1 MADELSDE
9 NLRAMARAKIKAG
22 KLPVESTDGLRRAYD
37 PKRNYKSS
45 CIVCDKPLPTEP
57 HSWQITDFP
66 GGPEMH
72 HPRCFNAWVNA
83 ARDALSEVG
92 RVDRSQ

>member
-9 NLRAMARAKIKAG
+9 NLHAMARAKIKAG
-22 KLPVESTDGLRRAYD
+22 KLPVKSTDGLRRASD
-37 PKRNYKSS
+37 PKRMNF
-45 CIVCDKPLPTEP
+45 CVVCDKPLPTEL

-72 HPRCFNAWVNA
+72 HPRCFNAWLHA
-83 ARDALSEVG
+83 ARDELS
-92 RVDRSQ
+92 